1 MSVMAPI
8 KSVTDNLVLSLDA
21 ANIKSYPKS
30 GTSWNDL
37 SGNNNNGTLYNGPGF
52 SNSSADVISFDGA
65 DDYFQANVNTIA
77 LDGDPSLSVDMF
89 VRRRTGTNIG
99 GGGELAGGS
108 FWGIGGSGQGNSI
121 NGWTPTTN
129 LIHLDIH
136 NSTRLAT
143 SAYYPENQFVHICW
157 TKNGAGAETTNIK
170 CYVNGS
176 EVALTKTRNA
186 TRANQFNTSTSGK
199 GVCLGR
205 ANADSGIFPAPIDI
219 GTFKVYSRA
228 LSSSEALQNYS
239 SNKSRFGL

>member
-8 KSVTDNLVLSLDA
+8 KSVTDNLVFNLDA
-21 ANIKSYPKS
+21 ANVKSYPKS
-30 GTSWNDL
+30 GTNWSDL
-37 SGNNNNGTLYNGPGF
+37 SGNNNTGTLNNGPTF
-52 SNSSADVISFDGA
+52 SNSSTGVISFDGV
-65 DDYFQANVNTIA
+65 DDYFQANVNTTA

-99 GGGELAGGS
+99 GDSG
-108 FWGIGGSGQGNSI
+108 FWGIGGMGQGNSI
-121 NGWTPTTN
+121 EGWTPTTN
-129 LIHLDIH
+129 LINLDIYD
-136 NSTRLAT
+136 STRIA
-143 SAYYPENQFVHICW
+143 SPEYYPENQFVHVCW

-199 GVCLGR
+199 GICLGR
-205 ANADSGIFPAPIDI
+205 INADAAVYHSPIDI

-228 LSSSEALQNYS
+228 LSSSEVLQNYN